1 MTMEAYRSLYGDLT
15 KLKDGS
21 LLDDPAAGSG
31 ADAAL
36 FNLLLAA
43 SEAVDRHCNR
53 HFYALAA
60 TRRFDGPGEASL
72 ALPDAIEV
80 ASVHSDD
87 DGDGERETEWPR
99 GAYELL
105 PLNAEPRAHWGGP
118 HYALRARGGR
128 RFERGEGR
136 LNAEPRAHWGGPHYA
151 LRARGGRRFERGEGR
166 YEARGWWGY
175 GERLEASGST
185 LRTRALAA
193 SATLDVTRG
202 ADFAVGQ
209 TLALND
215 ERALVRGISSN
226 RLTVTRGLNGTAPA
240 DHRTGTAASI
250 VRWPAPVE
258 RAALINAA
266 RLWTRAPAFEPF
278 YVDADLDTDVRLLLE
293 PYRAG
298 GGR

>member
-1 MTMEAYRSLYGDLT
+1 MKMEAYRSLYGDLS

-21 LLDDPAAGSG
+21 LLDDPAGGTS

-53 HFYALAA
+53 HFYALSER
-60 TRRFDGPGEASL
+60 RRFDGPGEAAL
-72 ALPDAIEV
+72 ALPDVIAV
-80 ASVHSDD
+80 ASLRSDD
-87 DGDGERETEWPR
+87 DGDGEHETEWP
-99 GAYELL
+99 AASYELL
-105 PLNAEPRAHWGGP
+105 PLNAAPTSHWGGP
-118 HYALRARGGR
+118 HNAVRTRGAGGR
-128 RFERGEGR
+128 RFERGQ
-136 LNAEPRAHWGGPHYA
+136 A
-151 LRARGGRRFERGEGR
+151 R
-166 YEARGWWGY
+166 YEAQGLWGY
-175 GERLEASGST
+175 GERLDPSGST
-185 LRTRALAA
+185 LRTRALLA
-193 SATLDVTRG
+193 SSSLEVSRG
-202 ADFAVGQ
+202 TDFAVGQ
-209 TLALND
+209 TLAIGD
-215 ERALVRGISSN
+215 ERMLVTAVASN
-226 RLTVTRGLNGTAPA
+226 RLTVRRGLNGTTPA
-240 DHRTGTAASI
+240 DHRTGSAVLA

>member
-21 LLDDPAAGSG
+21 LLDDPAAGPS

-60 TRRFDGPGEASL
+60 SRRFDGPGEASL
-72 ALPDAIEV
+72 MLPDAIEV
-80 ASVHSDD
+80 ASLRSDD

-99 GAYELL
+99 DAYELL

-128 RFERGEGR
+128 RFERGE
-136 LNAEPRAHWGGPHYA
+136 A
-151 LRARGGRRFERGEGR
+151 R

-175 GERLEASGST
+175 GERLEPSGST
-185 LRTRALAA
+185 VSRFDEIARTSARSSFSASVCPTAKSAPRVTSSVAEAAGARAR
-193 SATLDVTRG
+193 S
-202 ADFAVGQ
+202 
-209 TLALND
+209 
-215 ERALVRGISSN
+215 
-226 RLTVTRGLNGTAPA
+226 VTRGLNGTAPA
-240 DHRTGTAASI
+240 DHRTGTAIS
-250 VRWPAPVE
+250 VTRWPAPVE